1 MKKFISLIL
10 ILLAIIAFLLWPS
23 GDDPSEIEMVL
34 NKMADAGRNSV
45 FEGVTEHVSTQYRDD
60 YGATY
65 FIVKN
70 IVQSFFEKY
79 DKFETRFKNL
89 SVSISESDSG
99 DKMAVANLDIYII
112 GYKSDIPIN
121 ILGDE
126 DSYENII
133 LTFKKSKLL
142 GWKVVKSEGLDNVI
156 EKGI

>member
-1 MKKFISLIL
+1 MKKFISLIF

-34 NKMADAGRNSV
+34 NKMADAGRNRV

-65 FIVKN
+65 FVVKN

-79 DKFETRFKNL
+79 DKFETRFKNI

-126 DSYENII
+126 DGYENII

-142 GWKVVKSEGLDNVI
+142 GWKVVKSEGLDNVT

>member
-126 DSYENII
+126 DGYENII